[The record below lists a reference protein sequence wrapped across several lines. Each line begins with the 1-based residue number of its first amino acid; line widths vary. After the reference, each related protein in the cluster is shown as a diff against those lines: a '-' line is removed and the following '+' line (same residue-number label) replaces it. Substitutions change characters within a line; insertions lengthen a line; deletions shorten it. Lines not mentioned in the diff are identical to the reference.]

1 MFVLNG
7 ASPITGVHIKNMK
20 SEIEMLQDFEK
31 LILTYDPDFILGY
44 NMINFDMKYIL
55 ERAKHLKLKNY
66 GYFSRNIYLTS
77 RIRKGKFNSKVMGM
91 RETI

>member
-1 MFVLNG
+1 
-7 ASPITGVHIKNMK
+7 
-20 SEIEMLQDFEK
+20 MLQDFEK